1 MPLASVDPITDF
13 VNQLRG
19 DGNQFDAL
27 WGAADPNAQPPRK
40 PRSSSTNSA
49 SDGRNVGK
57 NVSANSKRRCL
68 AWYTSDNAGPR

>member
-27 WGAADPNAQPPRK
+27 
-40 PRSSSTNSA
+40 
-49 SDGRNVGK
+49 
-57 NVSANSKRRCL
+57 
-68 AWYTSDNAGPR
+68 